1 MSIKS
6 FSDFL
11 TEDTKEI
18 AFVFG
23 RFNPPTIGHEKLFD
37 KLKTQARS
45 GPYRIYGSKSN
56 DPKSNPLEFKDKIKF
71 LRKMFP
77 KHARNI
83 MADKDVRN
91 VLDVVVK
98 LYDQG
103 FTKVTMVAGSDRV
116 KEFDILLNKY
126 NGVKARHGFYNFEGA
141 INVVSA
147 GERDPDAEGATG
159 MSASKM
165 RAAAQQ
171 NDLNLFSKGLP
182 SNFSPTELFNAVRK
196 GMGLKESHSF
206 RKHIELPPVSETRE
220 DYIEGSL
227 FKVGDIVRIK
237 ETNELG
243 EIIVCGTNYVMVEAE
258 SVKKRFWLDAIELF
272 EEGGA
277 GDWGTIKGL
286 MRYLKDT
293 PGQPKRMEGKED
305 PDIGKRKGSQPKGYY
320 AKDAKGNEMSKSTKQ
335 KRAAQFAKQAK
346 MDDDDPKAYKPAP
359 GDARAKTKPSKH
371 TQKFK
376 QMFGEMAEHLT
387 FEDIMV
393 EEKGTDAALKK
404 KADKSGM
411 PLSILKKVF
420 NRGVAAWRTGHRP
433 GTTAVQ
439 WGLAR
444 VNSFVTKSSGTW
456 GKADADL
463 AKQVG

>member
-18 AFVFG
+18 SFVFG
-23 RFNPPTIGHEKLFD
+23 RFNPPTNGHEKLFNH
-37 KLKTQARS
+37 LKKIARS
-45 GPYRIYGSKSN
+45 GSYRIYASKSVDEN
-56 DPKSNPLEFKDKIKF
+56 KNPLEFKEKIKF

-77 KHARNI
+77 KHARSV
-83 MADKDVRN
+83 MADSDVRN
-91 VLDVVVK
+91 VLDIAVK

-116 KEFDILLNKY
+116 REFDILLNKY
-126 NGVKARHGFYNFEGA
+126 NGVDAKHGFYNFEGA

-147 GERDPDAEGATG
+147 GERDPDAEGVRG

-171 NDLNLFSKGLP
+171 NDLKSFAKGLP
-182 SNFSPTELFNAVRK
+182 SKFNASTDLFNAVRK

-206 RKHIELPPVSETRE
+206 RKHVELPPVSETRE
-220 DYIEGSL
+220 DYVEGSL

-293 PGQPKRMEGKED
+293 PGQRHFNEKED
-305 PDIGKRKGSQPKGYY
+305 PDIGKRKGSQPAGYY
-320 AKDAKGNEMSKSTKQ
+320 KGLGKSTKS
-335 KRAAQFAKQAK
+335 KRAAQFKKQAK

-359 GDARAKTKPSKH
+359 GDARAETKPSKH
-371 TQKFK
+371 TKKFK
-376 QMFGEMAEHLT
+376 QMYGEMAEHLT
-387 FEDIMV
+387 FEDFMV
-393 EEKGTDAALKK
+393 EAKGTDAALKK

-411 PLSILKKVF
+411 PLGILKKVF

-444 VNSFVTKSSGTW
+444 VNSFVTKSKGTW

-463 AKQVG
+463 AKQVRGS

>member
-11 TEDTKEI
+11 TEDTKEVS
-18 AFVFG
+18 FVFG
-23 RFNPPTIGHEKLFD
+23 RFNPPTIGHEKLFNQ
-37 KLKTQARS
+37 LKKVARS
-45 GPYRIYGSKSN
+45 GAYRIYASKSV
-56 DPKSNPLEFKDKIKF
+56 DPKKNPLQFKDKIKF

-77 KHARNI
+77 KHARNV

-91 VLDVVVK
+91 VLDIAVK

-116 KEFDILLNKY
+116 REFDILLNKY
-126 NGVKARHGFYNFEGA
+126 NGQKAKHGFYNFEGA

-171 NDLNLFSKGLP
+171 NDLNVFSKGLP
-182 SNFSPTELFNAVRK
+182 SNYNPTDLFNAVRK

-206 RKHIELPPVSETRE
+206 RKHVELPPVSETRE
-220 DYIEGSL
+220 DYVEGSL

-293 PGQPKRMEGKED
+293 PGQRHFNEKED
-305 PDIGKRKGSQPKGYY
+305 PDIGKRKGSQPAGYY
-320 AKDAKGNEMSKSTKQ
+320 KGLGKSTKS
-335 KRAAQFAKQAK
+335 KRAAQFKKQAK
-346 MDDDDPKAYKPAP
+346 MDDDNPAAYKPAP

-371 TQKFK
+371 TKKFK
-376 QMFGEMAEHLT
+376 QMYGEMAEHLT
-387 FEDIMV
+387 FEDFMV
-393 EEKGTDAALKK
+393 EAKGTDAALKK

-411 PLSILKKVF
+411 PLGILKKVF

-444 VNSFVTKSSGTW
+444 VNSFVTKSKGTW

-463 AKQVG
+463 AKQVRGS

>member
-18 AFVFG
+18 SFVFG
-23 RFNPPTIGHEKLFD
+23 RFNPPTNGHEKLFNH
-37 KLKTQARS
+37 LKKIARS
-45 GPYRIYGSKSN
+45 GSYRIYASKSVDEN
-56 DPKSNPLEFKDKIKF
+56 KNPLEFKEKIKF

-77 KHARNI
+77 KHARSI
-83 MADKDVRN
+83 MADSDVRN
-91 VLDVVVK
+91 VLDIAVK

-116 KEFDILLNKY
+116 REFDILLNKY
-126 NGVKARHGFYNFEGA
+126 NGVDAKHGFYNFEGA

-147 GERDPDAEGATG
+147 GERDPDAEGVSG

-171 NDLNLFSKGLP
+171 NDLKSFAKGLP
-182 SNFSPTELFNAVRK
+182 SKFNASTELFNAVRK
-196 GMGLKESHSF
+196 GMGLKESRNF
-206 RKHIELPPVSETRE
+206 RKHVELPPVSETRE
-220 DYIEGSL
+220 DYVEGSL

-258 SVKKRFWLDAIELF
+258 SVKKRFWLDSVELF

-293 PGQPKRMEGKED
+293 PGQRHFNEKED
-305 PDIGKRKGSQPKGYY
+305 PDIGKRKGSQPAGYY
-320 AKDAKGNEMSKSTKQ
+320 KGLGKSTKS
-335 KRAAQFAKQAK
+335 KRAAQFKKQAK
-346 MDDDDPKAYKPAP
+346 MDDDNPAAYKPAP

-371 TQKFK
+371 TKKFK
-376 QMFGEMAEHLT
+376 QMYGEMAEHLT
-387 FEDIMV
+387 FEDFMV
-393 EEKGTDAALKK
+393 EAKGTDAALKK

-411 PLSILKKVF
+411 PLGILKKVF

-444 VNSFVTKSSGTW
+444 VNSFVTKSKGTW

-463 AKQVG
+463 AKQVRGS

>member
-18 AFVFG
+18 SFVFG
-23 RFNPPTIGHEKLFD
+23 RFNPPTNGHEKLFNH
-37 KLKTQARS
+37 LKKIARS
-45 GPYRIYGSKSN
+45 GSYRIYASKSVDEN
-56 DPKSNPLEFKDKIKF
+56 KNPLEFKEKIKF

-77 KHARNI
+77 KHARSI
-83 MADKDVRN
+83 MADSDVRN
-91 VLDVVVK
+91 VLDIAVK

-116 KEFDILLNKY
+116 REFDILLNKY
-126 NGVKARHGFYNFEGA
+126 NGKDAKHGFYNFEGA

-147 GERDPDAEGATG
+147 GERDPDAEGVRG

-171 NDLNLFSKGLP
+171 NDLKSFAKGLP
-182 SNFSPTELFNAVRK
+182 SKFNASTELFNAVRK
-196 GMGLKESHSF
+196 GMGLKESRNF
-206 RKHIELPPVSETRE
+206 RKHVELPPVSETRE
-220 DYIEGSL
+220 DYVEGSL

-258 SVKKRFWLDAIELF
+258 SVKKRFWLDSVELF

-293 PGQPKRMEGKED
+293 PGQRHFNEKED
-305 PDIGKRKGSQPKGYY
+305 PDIGKRKGSQPAGYY
-320 AKDAKGNEMSKSTKQ
+320 KGLGKSTKS
-335 KRAAQFAKQAK
+335 KRAAQFKKQAK
-346 MDDDDPKAYKPAP
+346 MDDDNPAAYKPAP

-371 TQKFK
+371 TKKFK
-376 QMFGEMAEHLT
+376 QMYGEMAEHLT
-387 FEDIMV
+387 FEDFMV
-393 EEKGTDAALKK
+393 EAKGTDAALKK

-411 PLSILKKVF
+411 PLGILKKVF

-444 VNSFVTKSSGTW
+444 VNSFVTKSKGTW

-463 AKQVG
+463 AKQVRGS

>member
-11 TEDTKEI
+11 TEDTKEV

-37 KLKTQARS
+37 KLKNVARS
-45 GPYRIYGSKSN
+45 GAYRIYASKSVDKN
-56 DPKSNPLEFKDKIKF
+56 KNPLLFKDKIKF

-77 KHARNI
+77 KHARSV

-126 NGVKARHGFYNFEGA
+126 NGQKAKHGFYNFEGA

-182 SNFSPTELFNAVRK
+182 SNFNPTDLFNAVRK

-206 RKHIELPPVSETRE
+206 RKHVELPPVSETRE

-243 EIIVCGTNYVMVEAE
+243 EIIVCGSNYVMVEAE
-258 SVKKRFWLDAIELF
+258 SVKKRFWLDAVELF

-293 PGQPKRMEGKED
+293 PGQKHFNEKED
-305 PDIGKRKGSQPKGYY
+305 PDIGKKKGSQPASYHKGL
-320 AKDAKGNEMSKSTKQ
+320 GKSTKQ
-335 KRAAQFAKQAK
+335 KRDAQFKKQAK
-346 MDDDDPKAYKPAP
+346 MDDDNPKAYKPAP
-359 GDARAKTKPSKH
+359 GDATAETKPSKH
-371 TQKFK
+371 TKKYK
-376 QMFGEMAEHLT
+376 QMYGEMAEHLT
-387 FEDIMV
+387 FEDFTIN
-393 EEKGTDAALKK
+393 EQNTKAALMK
-404 KADKSGM
+404 KADKSGIAYG
-411 PLSILKKVF
+411 ILKKVF
-420 NRGVAAWRTGHRP
+420 DRGVAAWRTGHRP
-433 GTTAVQ
+433 GTTPVQ

-444 VNSFVTKSSGTW
+444 VNSFITKGKTW
-456 GKADADL
+456 STTDSDL
-463 AKQVG
+463 AKKV

>member
-18 AFVFG
+18 SFVFG

-77 KHARNI
+77 KHARNV

-103 FTKVTMVAGSDRV
+103 FTKITMVAGSDRV

-126 NGVKARHGFYNFEGA
+126 NGVKSRHGFYNFEGA

-182 SNFSPTELFNAVRK
+182 SNFSPTDLFNAVRK

-206 RKHIELPPVSETRE
+206 RKHVELPPVSETRE

-227 FKVGDIVRIK
+227 FKVGDIVKIK

-243 EIIVCGTNYVMVEAE
+243 EIIVCGSNYVMVEAE
-258 SVKKRFWLDAIELF
+258 SVKKRCWLDAVELF

-293 PGQPKRMEGKED
+293 PGQPKNLGEKED
-305 PDIGKRKGSQPKGYY
+305 PDIGKRKGVQPKGYY
-320 AKDAKGNEMSKSTKQ
+320 AKDAEGKKMAKSTKQ

-346 MDDDDPKAYKPAP
+346 MDDDNPAAYKPAP
-359 GDARAKTKPSKH
+359 GDKSAKTKPSQH
-371 TQKFK
+371 TKKFK
-376 QMFGEMAEHLT
+376 QIYGEMAEHLT
-387 FEDIMV
+387 FEDFMV
-393 EEKGTDAALKK
+393 EEKNTDAALKK

-411 PLSILKKVF
+411 PLGILKKVF
-420 NRGVAAWRTGHRP
+420 NRRVAAWRTGHRP